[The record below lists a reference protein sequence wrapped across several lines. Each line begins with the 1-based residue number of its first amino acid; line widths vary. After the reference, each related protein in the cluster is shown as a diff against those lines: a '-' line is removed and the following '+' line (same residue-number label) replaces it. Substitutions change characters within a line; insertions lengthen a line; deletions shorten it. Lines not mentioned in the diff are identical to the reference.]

1 MWRSGFGLWQ
11 ECGDSVSLGSPNFNQ
26 IMGNL
31 CCCFDGPTTT
41 AAMPPPATTTVT
53 RSTYEAPGAP
63 QNFTY
68 GAQPVEEVKPAV
80 MPQPAQ
86 PHQIVMPDGRV
97 AVLGSDGQYYPVAQN
112 QQSVASVSTVQ
123 TAPQPPVVQNQ
134 VVETHTT
141 TVVEHSAPA
150 APAAPQ
156 PEVGLGTAMLAGTA
170 GFLGGMMLG
179 SAMEQPSTTV
189 VVEESPVVIEE
200 SPTIIEETVVI
211 DDDDDW

>member
-1 MWRSGFGLWQ
+1 
-11 ECGDSVSLGSPNFNQ
+11 
-26 IMGNL
+26 MGNL

-53 RSTYEAPGAP
+53 RSTYVAPGAP
-63 QNFTY
+63 QNFT
-68 GAQPVEEVKPAV
+68 PPN
-80 MPQPAQ
+80 P
-86 PHQIVMPDGRV
+86 IRSCLPDGRV

-150 APAAPQ
+150 APQ

-200 SPTIIEETVVI
+200 SPTIIEETVII

>member
-1 MWRSGFGLWQ
+1 TGIALLNMERLLTDVA
-11 ECGDSVSLGSPNFNQ
+11 ERLRALARSPNFNQ

-53 RSTYEAPGAP
+53 RSTYVAPGAP

-68 GAQPVEEVKPAV
+68 GAQPVEE
-80 MPQPAQ
+80 
-86 PHQIVMPDGRV
+86 IVLPDGRI

-134 VVETHTT
+134 
-141 TVVEHSAPA
+141 
-150 APAAPQ
+150 
-156 PEVGLGTAMLAGTA
+156 PEAGLGTAMLAGTA

-189 VVEESPVVIEE
+189 VVEESP
-200 SPTIIEETVVI
+200 
-211 DDDDDW
+211 

>member
-1 MWRSGFGLWQ
+1 
-11 ECGDSVSLGSPNFNQ
+11 
-26 IMGNL
+26 MGNL

-41 AAMPPPATTTVT
+41 AAMPPPATTAVT
-53 RSTYEAPGAP
+53 RSTYVAPGAP

-80 MPQPAQ
+80 MSQPAQ
-86 PHQIVMPDGRV
+86 PHQIVLPDGRV

-123 TAPQPPVVQNQ
+123 TAPQPPVVHNQ

-141 TVVEHSAPA
+141 TVVEHS

-179 SAMEQPSTTV
+179 SAVEQPSTTV
-189 VVEESPVVIEE
+189 VVEESP
-200 SPTIIEETVVI
+200 
-211 DDDDDW
+211 